1 MSNTEMDSEDDLKRQ
16 ARRRLIGAVAL
27 VTAVVVILPMV
38 LDNEPKPNGHDIE
51 LRIPDKDKAGE
62 FTSQMVL
69 PESAPAASEVAASAP
84 VAASAAA
91 PVVPVAPVAPHV
103 EKKPQP
109 AAEKHEPVKAQPQKN
124 AHEQQAAQAHKA
136 PPKQEAKHAD
146 KAQAAPKDGFVVQVG
161 AFANA
166 DTARE
171 WQKKLAAQGLHAYT
185 EKAGNAIRVR
195 VGAYATRAAAE
206 KVQHKLQ
213 AQGTQPVVI
222 NLN

>member
-1 MSNTEMDSEDDLKRQ
+1 MQDMSNTEQLNSEDDLKRQ

-51 LRIPDKDKAGE
+51 LRIPDKDRAGE

-84 VAASAAA
+84 AVSAAA
-91 PVVPVAPVAPHV
+91 PAMPVVPVAPHV
-103 EKKPQP
+103 EKKQP
-109 AAEKHEPVKAQPQKN
+109 APEKHEPVKAQPQKN
-124 AHEQQAAQAHKA
+124 AHEQQAHKA
-136 PPKQEAKHAD
+136 PPKQEPKHAD
-146 KAQAAPKDGFVVQVG
+146 KAQAVPKDGFVVQVG

>member
-1 MSNTEMDSEDDLKRQ
+1 MSNTEQMDSEDDLRRQ

-69 PESAPAASEVAASAP
+69 PESAPAAPEVAASAP
-84 VAASAAA
+84 VAVSAVASSV
-91 PVVPVAPVAPHV
+91 PVVPVAPHV
-103 EKKPQP
+103 EKKQP
-109 AAEKHEPVKAQPQKN
+109 APEKHEAKAQPQKN
-124 AHEQQAAQAHKA
+124 AHEQQAH
-136 PPKQEAKHAD
+136 KQEAKHVD

-171 WQKKLAAQGLHAYT
+171 WQKKLAGQGLHAYT

-195 VGAYATRAAAE
+195 VGAYSTRAAAE